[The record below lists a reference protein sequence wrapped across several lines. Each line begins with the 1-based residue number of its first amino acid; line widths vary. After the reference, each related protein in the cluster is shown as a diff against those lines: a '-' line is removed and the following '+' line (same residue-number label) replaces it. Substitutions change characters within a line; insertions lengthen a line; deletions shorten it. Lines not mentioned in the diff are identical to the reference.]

1 MTNKLIQ
8 ESIMQSAIHIKT
20 KVQQGGKIL
29 LELPKTTVGEDVD
42 VFIVL
47 PKSANSE
54 LLNNVDVLEMIAEI
68 HSHRP
73 PASTEA
79 LDNYLQAERDS
90 WDS

>member
-1 MTNKLIQ
+1 
-8 ESIMQSAIHIKT
+8 MQSAIHIKT
-20 KVQQGGKIL
+20 KVQQGGKIE

-42 VFIVL
+42 VVL
-47 PKSANSE
+47 PKSVNSE
-54 LLNNVDVLEMIAEI
+54 LLNNVDVLAMIEEI

-90 WDS
+90 WDSLTGVGF